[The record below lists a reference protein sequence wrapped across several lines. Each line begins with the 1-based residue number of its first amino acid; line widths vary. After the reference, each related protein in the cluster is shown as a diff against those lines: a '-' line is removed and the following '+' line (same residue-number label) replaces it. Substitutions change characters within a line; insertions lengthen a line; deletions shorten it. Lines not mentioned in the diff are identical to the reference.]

1 MKPEVPSVTFIRKS
15 MEVKMKRKV
24 LIFLMVFSVSVGP
37 LLAQSPPASTTP
49 AETTPPAPPPP
60 APPAPTTPPAP
71 PVPPTP
77 ATQTA
82 DDYLQGRIDG
92 ERDAKGDPIWLL
104 GGFACGI
111 LGIGGAYVMKPDVPS
126 VALIGKSSEY
136 ILGYTAGY
144 QEKARNQNVLY
155 ATAGCV
161 AWSIIYFLVIQHSMP
176 SGSYY

>member
-1 MKPEVPSVTFIRKS
+1 

-37 LLAQSPPASTTP
+37 LLAQ
-49 AETTPPAPPPP
+49 TPPAP
-60 APPAPTTPPAP
+60 TPPAP
-71 PVPPTP
+71 SAP
-77 ATQTA
+77 ATTQA
-82 DDYLQGRIDG
+82 DDYLRGRMDG
-92 ERDAKGDPIWLL
+92 ERDAKGNPIWLL

-136 ILGYTAGY
+136 VLGYTAGY

-161 AWSIIYFLVIQHSMP
+161 AGYVFYYLVIRP
-176 SGSYY
+176 SIPYY